1 MHKANTLS
9 VQPAAPMALPGV
21 AGANRAPGAL
31 KWMWAAIGGLGAC
44 VVALATVLVVQHTG
58 TPGAEAAAP
67 GAQPA
72 ALAAVPGGLA
82 APALGSSLQ
91 AQPAG
96 QGAQGFQGAGFAAPS
111 GAPVAAAPVGGQ
123 PRPVAQ
129 QGGAWPEPAPNG
141 ANGANGALGAPG
153 AMGNAGTPVAQRSVN
168 ICKTCGQVESVQ
180 AIEQAA
186 PATGVGAVAGGVL
199 GAVVGNQI
207 GKGNGRTA
215 ATVLGAVGGGY
226 AGHQIEKRTR
236 TQTTYQVRVR
246 MEDGSSRV
254 FTRAQPPAVGTPVV
268 LQGKGFRVADERAMP
283 QAQQPQPQYQTVSQ
297 PGYVAMQQ

>member
-1 MHKANTLS
+1 M
-9 VQPAAPMALPGV
+9 PA
-21 AGANRAPGAL
+21 
-31 KWMWAAIGGLGAC
+31 
-44 VVALATVLVVQHTG
+44 
-58 TPGAEAAAP
+58 
-67 GAQPA
+67 
-72 ALAAVPGGLA
+72 
-82 APALGSSLQ
+82 S
-91 AQPAG
+91 
-96 QGAQGFQGAGFAAPS
+96 
-111 GAPVAAAPVGGQ
+111 
-123 PRPVAQ
+123 Q
-129 QGGAWPEPAPNG
+129 QGGAPTAGAWPDSG
-141 ANGANGALGAPG
+141 SSGQPG
-153 AMGNAGTPVAQRSVN
+153 ASSTPVAQRAA

-186 PATGVGAVAGGVL
+186 PPTGVGAVAGGVL

-254 FTRAQPPAVGTPVV
+254 FTRSQPPAVGTPVV
-268 LQGKGFRVADERAMP
+268 LQGKGFRVADERTLP

>member
-1 MHKANTLS
+1 MI
-9 VQPAAPMALPGV
+9 
-21 AGANRAPGAL
+21 RAKFFPLVLA
-31 KWMWAAIGGLGAC
+31 
-44 VVALATVLVVQHTG
+44 VALLAGCATNPHQSLPVRMGTVIETQEGLRPEFQPSTG
-58 TPGAEAAAP
+58 
-67 GAQPA
+67 
-72 ALAAVPGGLA
+72 
-82 APALGSSLQ
+82 
-91 AQPAG
+91 
-96 QGAQGFQGAGFAAPS
+96 
-111 GAPVAAAPVGGQ
+111 
-123 PRPVAQ
+123 
-129 QGGAWPEPAPNG
+129 
-141 ANGANGALGAPG
+141 
-153 AMGNAGTPVAQRSVN
+153 
-168 ICKTCGQVESVQ
+168 
-180 AIEQAA
+180 
-186 PATGVGAVAGGVL
+186 GAVAGAVVG
-199 GAVVGNQI
+199 GAVGNQI

>member
-1 MHKANTLS
+1 MLKANTLS
-9 VQPAAPMALPGV
+9 VQPATPMALPGV
-21 AGANRAPGAL
+21 AGANGAPGAL
-31 KWMWAAIGGLGAC
+31 KWMWVAIGGLGAC

-58 TPGAEAAAP
+58 TPGAEATAS

-72 ALAAVPGGLA
+72 ALAAAPGGLT

-91 AQPAG
+91 PLPAG
-96 QGAQGFQGAGFAAPS
+96 QGGAGLQAAGFAAPS
-111 GAPVAAAPVGGQ
+111 AAPATAAPMGGQ

-129 QGGAWPEPAPNG
+129 QFGAWPEPAPNG
-141 ANGANGALGAPG
+141 AMGAPG
-153 AMGNAGTPVAQRSVN
+153 AMGNAGNVGTPVAQRSVS
-168 ICKTCGQVESVQ
+168 ICKACGQVESVQ

>member
-1 MHKANTLS
+1 MT
-9 VQPAAPMALPGV
+9 LPGV
-21 AGANRAPGAL
+21 AGANGAPGAL
-31 KWMWAAIGGLGAC
+31 KWMWVAIGGLGAC

-58 TPGAEAAAP
+58 TPGAEAAASS
-67 GAQPA
+67 AQPA
-72 ALAAVPGGLA
+72 ALAAAPGGLT

-91 AQPAG
+91 PLPAG
-96 QGAQGFQGAGFAAPS
+96 QGGQGLQASGFAAP
-111 GAPVAAAPVGGQ
+111 AAAAPMGGQ
-123 PRPVAQ
+123 PRPVAAP
-129 QGGAWPEPAPNG
+129 QGDAWPEPS
-141 ANGANGALGAPG
+141 ANVPQ
-153 AMGNAGTPVAQRSVN
+153 GNAGIPVAQRSAS

-254 FTRAQPPAVGTPVV
+254 FTRAQPPSVGTPVV

>member
-9 VQPAAPMALPGV
+9 VQPAAPMAL
-21 AGANRAPGAL
+21 AGAAGVNGAPGAL
-31 KWMWAAIGGLGAC
+31 KWMWVAIGGLGAC

-58 TPGAEAAAP
+58 TPGAEAAAF

-72 ALAAVPGGLA
+72 ALAAGPGGLT

-91 AQPAG
+91 PLPFGQVG
-96 QGAQGFQGAGFAAPS
+96 QGGQGLQASGFAAP
-111 GAPVAAAPVGGQ
+111 AAAAPMGGQ
-123 PRPVAQ
+123 PRPVAAP
-129 QGGAWPEPAPNG
+129 QGGAWPEPS
-141 ANGANGALGAPG
+141 ANGPQ
-153 AMGNAGTPVAQRSVN
+153 GNAGIPVAQRSAS